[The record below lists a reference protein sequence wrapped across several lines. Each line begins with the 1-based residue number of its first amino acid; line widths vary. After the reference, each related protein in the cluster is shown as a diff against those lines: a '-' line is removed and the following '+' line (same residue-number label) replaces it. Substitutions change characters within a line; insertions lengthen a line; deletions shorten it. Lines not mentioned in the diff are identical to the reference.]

1 MNTRIFISTILL
13 FVVASL
19 DSFALPLENGPFQ
32 VGFRSYM
39 IHDSSRTYFNGKD
52 SIPRPLLVHFWY
64 PAPEKCKGQ
73 ALTFRHYID
82 LIAERDDFSKSPAEI
97 NKDTY
102 YYIKG
107 YSDYAKQ
114 NFGLDTSI
122 GVQQILDSPVSA
134 KSGMPLPTTEPRFPL
149 IIYAPSNGKVSVQN
163 HSLCEYLASHGFMIL
178 SVASAGPT
186 SRNRENMP
194 KSTIAQVMDMEYIL
208 NYVEDSLNIQYT
220 GLGLFGFSSGGNAI
234 TVFQMRNKQVD
245 VVLSMDG
252 SQEYSYY
259 MQLYKMKEYDL
270 EKATVPYLSIVNN
283 FNDYSIYPF
292 YTSNT
297 GTEKFIFRMN
307 CLNHYGFISYWH
319 FFESCLPGS
328 ELSKISISYESM
340 NGLILAFFS
349 KYLND
354 EPSLFDNRHYAEGDN
369 EYIIEM
375 EIDFSNITT
384 LCNTLLDNNMDL
396 ATKQV
401 QAHKDEFIA
410 GRNQLNLLARM
421 VINKDQSIWLY
432 QESLKYEPDSWQT
445 YYDMAIT
452 YKNHGDITLAKDA
465 VIKAQEMN
473 PENDEIKNLLN
484 KITKEL

>member
-1 MNTRIFISTILL
+1 MNLKIVISAIFLYTAANNSSVLA
-13 FVVASL
+13 V
-19 DSFALPLENGPFQ
+19 EKGPFQ
-32 VGFRSYM
+32 VGFSSYK
-39 IHDSSRTYFNGKD
+39 IHDSSRTYLNGKD
-52 SIPRPLLVHFWY
+52 TISRPLLVHFWY
-64 PAPEKCKGQ
+64 PAPEKCEGQ

-82 LIAERDDFSKSPAEI
+82 LIAERDDFSKSQADI
-97 NKDTY
+97 NNETY

-163 HSLCEYLASHGFMIL
+163 HSLCEYLASHGFLIL

-194 KSTIAQVMDMEYIL
+194 KSTIAQVMDMEHIL

-234 TVFQMRNKQVD
+234 TIFQMRNKQVNA
-245 VVLSMDG
+245 VLSMDG

-292 YTSNT
+292 YASNT

-307 CLNHYGFISYWH
+307 YLNHYGFISYWR

-328 ELSKISISYESM
+328 DLSNMSISYESM
-340 NGLILAFFS
+340 NELILAFFS
-349 KYLND
+349 KYLYD
-354 EPSLFDNRHYAEGDN
+354 EPFLFDNRHFAEGDN
-369 EYIIEM
+369 EYMIEM

-396 ATKQV
+396 AAKQV
-401 QAHKDEFIA
+401 EANKDEFIA

-421 VINKDQSIWLY
+421 VNNKEQSIWLY
-432 QESLKYEPDSWQT
+432 QESLKYEPDSWKT

-452 YKNHGDITLAKDA
+452 YKNHGDITLAKNA
-465 VIKAQEMN
+465 LMKAQEMN
-473 PENDEIKNLLN
+473 PENSEIENLLN